1 MCSLDDQTVII
12 YPVLDMCMNHAPD
25 CIPCLLGRVF
35 FQSKLPGNGREAESM
50 EAALKTCAR
59 VVSEEPNSARM
70 ATHVH
75 RSSYA
80 ALGTKDPYLD
90 LKVRADET
98 AARYDRRIREYINGS
113 ENRFR
118 AAVKIAIL
126 GNIMD
131 FGAGMAIDSP
141 EEFDGIFGSLLEMG
155 LEVDD
160 TDRMKEI
167 LGSGCSVVYF
177 FDNCG
182 ESVFDIP
189 LIQQIRGM
197 GNRVIGVVRGEPI
210 LNDVTLEDA
219 ARIGLDKELDSM
231 LTTGAFA
238 IGVDM
243 RKICGEL
250 REEMRTAG
258 LIIAKGM
265 ANFESLGEEDLG
277 VPTAYLLKAKCIP
290 VASELNVKA
299 GSNVAKVIP

>member
-1 MCSLDDQTVII
+1 MK
-12 YPVLDMCMNHAPD
+12 HAPE

-35 FQSKLPGNGREAESM
+35 FQSKLPGNGREAESVL
-50 EAALKTCAR
+50 AALRTCAE

-80 ALGTKDPYLD
+80 ALGVRDPYFD

-98 AARYDRRIREYINGS
+98 AARYEGRIRAFIDGS
-113 ENRFR
+113 DNRFR
-118 AAVKIAIL
+118 AAVKVAIL

-141 EEFDGIFGSLLEMG
+141 EEIDEIFESLLDMD

-160 TDRMKEI
+160 TERMKEI
-167 LGSGCSVVYF
+167 LRSRSSVVYL

-197 GNRVIGVVRGEPI
+197 GNRVAGVVRGEPI

-219 ARIGLDKELDSM
+219 
-231 LTTGAFA
+231 
-238 IGVDM
+238 
-243 RKICGEL
+243 
-250 REEMRTAG
+250 
-258 LIIAKGM
+258 
-265 ANFESLGEEDLG
+265 
-277 VPTAYLLKAKCIP
+277 
-290 VASELNVKA
+290 
-299 GSNVAKVIP
+299 